1 MADKIQ
7 ADFDALK
14 SLEGQILAQGEAME
28 GLLRKLSS
36 QSDLLAKGWIG
47 DSGTRFQREMQA
59 VIVPA
64 FSRLYASL
72 GRAGE
77 GISKVSANLKNAEE
91 EASRLLQG
99 GAGGADGAGAAGSV
113 AASGGGASGAT
124 ASGSGT
130 AGGSGGAAG
139 GDGGGPHY
147 SRKSGVQMSSAVE
160 KRMGE
165 IADAYHKKTG
175 KSIVLTS
182 GTRSASEQAD
192 AMYNKIKLGDDV
204 SKLYK
209 NKTAVAEIKTAYDQ
223 GVAAKKTEAQIRA
236 DMTSVIQKQ
245 VDSGTYISRHLRAG
259 GVDVRTKDMSAAEK
273 SAFREAVAGMKG
285 VTVIEEKKPPHFH
298 LQFDAP

>member
-14 SLEGQILAQGEAME
+14 SLEAQILAQGEAME

-124 ASGSGT
+124 ASGSG
-130 AGGSGGAAG
+130 GGRGAGGAA
-139 GDGGGPHY
+139 
-147 SRKSGVQMSSAVE
+147 A
-160 KRMGE
+160 
-165 IADAYHKKTG
+165 
-175 KSIVLTS
+175 
-182 GTRSASEQAD
+182 
-192 AMYNKIKLGDDV
+192 
-204 SKLYK
+204 
-209 NKTAVAEIKTAYDQ
+209 
-223 GVAAKKTEAQIRA
+223 
-236 DMTSVIQKQ
+236 
-245 VDSGTYISRHLRAG
+245 
-259 GVDVRTKDMSAAEK
+259 
-273 SAFREAVAGMKG
+273 
-285 VTVIEEKKPPHFH
+285 
-298 LQFDAP
+298 